1 MDRSYPSA
9 ADRPTAVRTA
19 GSAALDLLLSAAAGK
34 RGDPAPD
41 APARPVVHEAPIFR
55 QPENGRRTG
64 DQSQTRATADAD
76 SGHRS
81 PLSQTELEPSGTGS
95 RNLSVPA
102 ARRRHR
108 KTKSRLEHRYYVHSD
123 AWRLSLPGRSDGLVQ
138 PLRAQLGAVQYD
150 GNRLLPGRASRG
162 IPLRP
167 TRNRELRSG
176 LAVYLRRLLGAAEE
190 ARDLHQYGWARPR
203 TGQRFHRAAV
213 ALAQVRAD
221 LSRRLRH
228 RPRPLPGAAELF
240 PLLQSRAAT
249 SGAGVQD
256 ASGLVPRSIQKEEV
270 TFMMGALQSRA
281 QARALP
287 HVSCTPSSNRTCG
300 FP

>member
-1 MDRSYPSA
+1 MDRSHASA
-9 ADRPTAVRTA
+9 AQRPTAVRIA
-19 GSAALDLLLSAAAGK
+19 GCAALDLLLSATTRERGEPAA
-34 RGDPAPD
+34 D
-41 APARPVVHEAPIFR
+41 APARPVVHEAPVFR
-55 QPENGRRTG
+55 QPEDGRRTG

-81 PLSQTELEPSGTGS
+81 ALSQTQLEPSGTGS

-102 ARRRHR
+102 ARCRHR

-123 AWRLSLPGRSDGLVQ
+123 AWRLSLPGRGDGLVQ

-162 IPLRP
+162 IPLRS
-167 TRNRELRSG
+167 TRNLELRSG

-221 LSRRLRH
+221 LSRRLRR
-228 RPRPLPGAAELF
+228 RPGSVPGAAELF

-249 SGAGVQD
+249 SGAEVQD
-256 ASGLVPRSIQKEEV
+256 AGGLVPASIQKEEV
-270 TFMMGALQSRA
+270 IIMMGALPPNPRDLALLFSRMD
-281 QARALP
+281 
-287 HVSCTPSSNRTCG
+287 
-300 FP
+300 

>member
-1 MDRSYPSA
+1 MDRSRIFAAQHSA
-9 ADRPTAVRTA
+9 AVRTA
-19 GSAALDLLLSAAAGK
+19 GSAALHLLLSAAAGD
-34 RGDPAPD
+34 RGEPAPD
-41 APARPVVHEAPIFR
+41 APVRRVVPEMPVLREPQDGLRVGH
-55 QPENGRRTG
+55 
-64 DQSQTRATADAD
+64 QSQTRATADAD

-81 PLSQTELEPSGTGS
+81 PLSQTELEPPGTGS
-95 RNLSVPA
+95 HDLSVPA

-108 KTKSRLEHRYYVHSD
+108 KTKSRLEHRYYLHSD

-167 TRNRELRSG
+167 TRNLELRSG

-228 RPRPLPGAAELF
+228 RPGPVPGAAELF
-240 PLLQSRAAT
+240 PLLQSRPAT

-256 ASGLVPRSIQKEEV
+256 AGGLVPASIQKEEV
-270 TFMMGALQSRA
+270 TFIMGAL
-281 QARALP
+281 
-287 HVSCTPSSNRTCG
+287 
-300 FP
+300 

>member
-1 MDRSYPSA
+1 MDRSRSSA
-9 ADRPTAVRTA
+9 PQHSTAVRTA
-19 GSAALDLLLSAAAGK
+19 GSAAFDLLLSAAAGK
-34 RGDPAPD
+34 RGEPAPD
-41 APARPVVHEAPIFR
+41 APARPVVHEAPVFR

-81 PLSQTELEPSGTGS
+81 PLYQTELEPPGTGS

-108 KTKSRLEHRYYVHSD
+108 KTKSRLEHRYYVYSD
-123 AWRLSLPGRSDGLVQ
+123 AWRLSLPGRRDGLVQ

-167 TRNRELRSG
+167 TRHLELRSG
-176 LAVYLRRLLGAAEE
+176 LAVYIRRLLGSAEE
-190 ARDLHQYGWARPR
+190 ARHLHQYGWPR
-203 TGQRFHRAAV
+203 TRARQRFHRAAV

-221 LSRRLRH
+221 LSRRGGH
-228 RPRPLPGAAELF
+228 RPRTVSGAGELL
-240 PLLQSRAAT
+240 PLLQSPAPAP
-249 SGAGVQD
+249 GAGVSD
-256 ASGLVPRSIQKEEV
+256 AGGSFPAPGEKEEV
-270 TFMMGALQSRA
+270 TFIMGA
-281 QARALP
+281 
-287 HVSCTPSSNRTCG
+287 
-300 FP
+300 